1 MESNCIINMQECTLK
16 IAYYDEKRA
25 KMYKSVHFKT
35 GSLLGGCTG
44 REAAER
50 GAERADAGG

>member
-1 MESNCIINMQECTLK
+1 MQKCTLK
-16 IAYYDEKRA
+16 IAYYDEKIA
-25 KMYKSVHFKT
+25 KMYKNVHFKK
-35 GSLLGGCTG
+35 GSPLGGCTG